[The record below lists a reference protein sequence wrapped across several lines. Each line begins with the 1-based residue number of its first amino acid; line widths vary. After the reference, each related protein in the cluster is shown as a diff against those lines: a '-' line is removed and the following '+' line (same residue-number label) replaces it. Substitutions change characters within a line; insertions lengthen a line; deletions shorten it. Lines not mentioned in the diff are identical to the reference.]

1 MQVSPNQQSAQGQQG
16 LPPLPA
22 INVHMFAETQ
32 AGRDLFQQVAGSRHF
47 QRTTTQV
54 FDGGIFAALQAY
66 AQAPTPELLVV
77 ETTADR
83 NGIMEQLAQLAQVV
97 VRGTRVV
104 VVGHINDVLLY
115 RQLMAQGLQ
124 DYLAMP
130 LSPGQLITSL
140 ASIFAGEQNAQIGRI
155 ATFLGAKGGVGSS
168 VIAHNVSWLLSER
181 YGQKTVVT
189 DLDLA
194 FGTAGLDFGHLPAQ
208 GVTEALASI
217 DSLDPTK
224 LDRLL
229 HKCSEHLMLL
239 ASPGALDS
247 VIPIQEQA
255 LSTML
260 DLLRQVVPMIVL
272 DLPSDWDNWMR
283 AALLQAEKV
292 VITSTPELAALRNTK
307 VLLDKIRNLRPNDE
321 PPLLVLN
328 QVGLGK
334 RPEVPVN
341 RFVEAVGATE
351 FITIPFDEQS
361 FGKAA
366 MEGRMLLE
374 EAPNSEAAKAIEDLA
389 IRVSGLQ
396 PQQPAQ
402 QKRSPLKLLED
413 LKQQFLSRGKK

>member
-1 MQVSPNQQSAQGQQG
+1 MQASPNPQPAQEQQA

-32 AGRDLFQQVAGSRHF
+32 AGQDLFRQVAGSRHF
-47 QRTTTQV
+47 QRTSTQV

-66 AQAPTPELLVV
+66 AQTPPPQLLVV

-83 NGIMEQLAQLAQVV
+83 NGILEQLAQLAKVVPQGTHVV
-97 VRGTRVV
+97 VI
-104 VVGHINDVLLY
+104 GHINDVLLY

-130 LSPGQLITSL
+130 LSPQQLITSL
-140 ASIFAGEQNAQIGRI
+140 ASIYASEQSAAIGRVM
-155 ATFLGAKGGVGSS
+155 TFLGAKGGVGSS
-168 VIAHNVSWLLSER
+168 VIAHNVGWLLSER

-194 FGTAGLDFGHLPAQ
+194 YGTASLDFGAPQGQ
-208 GVTEALASI
+208 GVWDALAGI
-217 DSLDPTK
+217 DRLDTTMI
-224 LDRLL
+224 DRLL
-229 HKCSEHLMLL
+229 YKCSEHLMLL

-247 VIPIQEQA
+247 VMPIQEQA
-255 LSTML
+255 LGTMV

-283 AALLQAEKV
+283 AAILQADKV

-307 VLLDKIRNLRPNDE
+307 VLLDKVASLRPNEE
-321 PPLLVLN
+321 PPLLVIN

-341 RFVEAVGATE
+341 RFVEAVGATDY
-351 FITIPFDEQS
+351 ITIPFDEKS

-366 MEGRMLLE
+366 LEGRMVLE
-374 EAPNSEAAKAIEDLA
+374 EAPNSPASKAIEELA
-389 IRVSGLQ
+389 LRAAGLREA
-396 PQQPAQ
+396 QPAQ
-402 QKRSPLKLLED
+402 QKKSPLKLLEE
-413 LKQQFLSRGKK
+413 LKEQLFSKKK

>member
-1 MQVSPNQQSAQGQQG
+1 MQPSPNQQSSQNQQG

-32 AGRDLFQQVAGSRHF
+32 AGHDLFRQVAGSRHF
-47 QRTTTQV
+47 QRTSTQV
-54 FDGGIFAALQAY
+54 FEGGIFTALQNY

-83 NGIMEQLAQLAQVV
+83 DGIMEQLMQLAQVV
-97 VRGTRVV
+97 VQGTRVV
-104 VVGHINDVLLY
+104 VVGHVNDVLLY
-115 RQLMAQGLQ
+115 RQLIAQGLQ

-140 ASIFAGEQNAQIGRI
+140 ASIFAGEENAQIGRI
-155 ATFLGAKGGVGSS
+155 VTFLGAKGGVGSS
-168 VIAHNVSWLLSER
+168 VIAHNVGWLLSER
-181 YGQKTVVT
+181 HGQKTVVT

-194 FGTAGLDFGHLPAQ
+194 FGTAGLDFGALPAQ
-208 GVTEALASI
+208 GVVDALSGI
-217 DSLDPTK
+217 DRLDPTMI
-224 LDRLL
+224 DRLL

-239 ASPGALDS
+239 AAPGALDN

-260 DLLRQVVPMIVL
+260 DMLRQVVPMIVL
-272 DLPSDWDNWMR
+272 DLPSDWENWMR
-283 AALLQAEKV
+283 AALLQAETV

-307 VLLDKIRNLRPNDE
+307 ILLEKIASLRPNEE

-328 QVGLGK
+328 QVGMGK

-341 RFVEAVGATE
+341 RFVEAVGASDY
-351 FITIPFDEQS
+351 ITIPFDEKS

-366 MEGRMLLE
+366 LDGRMLLE
-374 EAPNSEAAKAIEDLA
+374 EAPNSPAAKAIAELA
-389 IRVSGLQ
+389 VRVSGLQ
-396 PQQPAQ
+396 EPAPATER
-402 QKRSPLKLLED
+402 KSPLKLLED
-413 LKQQFLSRGKK
+413 LKKQLLSKKKK